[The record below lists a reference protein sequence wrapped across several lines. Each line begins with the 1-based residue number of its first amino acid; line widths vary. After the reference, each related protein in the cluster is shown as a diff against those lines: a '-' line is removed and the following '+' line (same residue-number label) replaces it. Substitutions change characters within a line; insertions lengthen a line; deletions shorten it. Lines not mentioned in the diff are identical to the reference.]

1 MMVRRMVIGLLVI
14 GLVCGGVQSHSLAQ
28 GGDDSLRD
36 EPGPAANLG
45 WGMAAF
51 GTNLGYMPA
60 KFLYAVGGGLVAL
73 LAYGVTVGDGDVA
86 KGIMN
91 PAFGGT
97 WAVTPEMLRGEQPIL
112 FNGPSYEPQR

>member
-1 MMVRRMVIGLLVI
+1 MVRRMVIGLLVI
-14 GLVCGGVQSHSLAQ
+14 GVVCGGVQRHCLAQ
-28 GGDDSLRD
+28 GSDDTLRS

-97 WAVTPEMLRGEQPIL
+97 WAVTPEMLRGDEPIM
-112 FNGPSYEPQR
+112 FNGPTYEPQR

>member
-1 MMVRRMVIGLLVI
+1 MVRRMVIGLLVF
-14 GLVCGGVQSHSLAQ
+14 GVVCGSLQPRCLAQ
-28 GGDDSLRD
+28 GNRQTELRD

-112 FNGPSYEPQR
+112 FNGPTYEPPR

>member
-1 MMVRRMVIGLLVI
+1 MVIGLLVI
-14 GLVCGGVQSHSLAQ
+14 GVVCGGVQRHCLAQ
-28 GGDDSLRD
+28 GSDDTLRS

-97 WAVTPEMLRGEQPIL
+97 WAVTPEMLRGDEPIM
-112 FNGPSYEPQR
+112 FNGPTYEPQR